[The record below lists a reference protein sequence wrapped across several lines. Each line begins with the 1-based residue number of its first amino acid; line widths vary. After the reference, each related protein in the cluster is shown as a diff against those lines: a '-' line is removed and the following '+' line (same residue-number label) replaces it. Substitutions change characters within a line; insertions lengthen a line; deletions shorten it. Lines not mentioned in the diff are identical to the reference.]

1 MQTEAKTFL
10 LKQGSRLN
18 SEDELFKTLDIERPK
33 PAKVEVKPQVT
44 LQEKV
49 PVKEE
54 TKAAP
59 KAELKAESKK
69 PVAK

>member
-18 SEDELFKTLDIERPK
+18 SEEELFKTLDIERPK

-44 LQEKV
+44 PQEKV

-59 KAELKAESKK
+59 KAEVKAESKK

>member
-44 LQEKV
+44 
-49 PVKEE
+49 P
-54 TKAAP
+54 
-59 KAELKAESKK
+59 
-69 PVAK
+69 